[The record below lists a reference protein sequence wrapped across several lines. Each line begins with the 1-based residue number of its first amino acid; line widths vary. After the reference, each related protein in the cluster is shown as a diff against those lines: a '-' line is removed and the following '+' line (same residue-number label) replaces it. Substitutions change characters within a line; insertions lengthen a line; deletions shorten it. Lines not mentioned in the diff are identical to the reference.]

1 MSIHSALELL
11 QSLPLAEVMRSEQPS
26 TEWAFTIVEII
37 HVLALT
43 IVFGSIAM
51 VDLRL
56 LGWAERDSA
65 VARLARETLPWTWS
79 AWIIAAVS
87 GSLLFISKA
96 TIYASNLDFQLKF
109 VCMGL
114 AAVNMLVFHF
124 GPYRTVTSWDA
135 GLKPP
140 QRARLA
146 GGLSLLLWI
155 GVVFFGRWV
164 GFTT

>member
-1 MSIHSALELL
+1 MSIHSALEFL
-11 QSLPLAEVMRSEQPS
+11 QNLPLAEVMRSDQPS
-26 TEWAFTIVEII
+26 TEWAFCIAETF

-65 VARLARETLPWTWS
+65 VARVARETLPWTWS

-96 TIYASNLDFQLKF
+96 TVYASNLDFQLKF
-109 VCMGL
+109 ICMGL
-114 AAVNMLVFHF
+114 AAMNMLVFHF
-124 GPYRTVTSWDA
+124 GPFRTVASWDA
-135 GLKPP
+135 APKPP
-140 QRARLA
+140 QQARLA
-146 GGLSLLLWI
+146 GGLSLLLWT
-155 GVVFFGRWV
+155 GVIVFGRWV